1 MNIKLLLKQLTTNRE
16 YVNKVL
22 PFIREDYFEEKV
34 EKAIFR
40 YIANFINEYNTLPTE
55 NVIEYEASKDTSLN
69 EDDLKDLIRLWEDI
83 QQEFSE
89 DVTTG
94 WLINI
99 TEEWC
104 KERAI
109 YLAVSESISIITDE
123 KKSKGKGAIPDL
135 LKDALS
141 VSFDTNIGHDF
152 SDDAEARFEYYHK
165 KEKRLPFDI
174 ELLNKITKGGVTPG
188 TLNILLGSTNSGKT
202 LFLSNFA
209 ASYLQQG
216 FNVLYITLEISE
228 EEIAKRIDSNLMN
241 IAMGDIYSL
250 SREEYLKKIEK
261 IRKKTIGKLIIK
273 QYPTGAGN
281 TILFR
286 SLLNELHLKK
296 NFVPDVILIDYLT
309 ICSSSRIRTSE
320 NSYSFYKSVAEE
332 VRGLAVDLK
341 IPIWSVIQTNRGAQ
355 GASDMELSDVAESHA
370 ISMTADFMLAI
381 ITTPEFIEEQ
391 KVMLKQLKSRY
402 ADPNYYNKIMIG
414 MDRSKMKLYN
424 LEDEIEKTVINTL
437 GRTTFEKPKVEIDF
451 S

>member
-69 EDDLKDLIRLWEDI
+69 EDDLKELIRLWEDI
-83 QQEFSE
+83 QKEFSE

-241 IAMGDIYSL
+241 VAMGDIYSL
-250 SREEYLKKIEK
+250 SRDEYLKKIEK

-286 SLLNELHLKK
+286 SLLNELQLKK

-414 MDRSKMKLYN
+414 MDRSRMKLYN

>member
-69 EDDLKDLIRLWEDI
+69 EDDLKELIRLWEDI
-83 QQEFSE
+83 QKEFSE

-241 IAMGDIYSL
+241 VAMGDLYSL
-250 SREEYLKKIEK
+250 SRDEYLKKIEK

-286 SLLNELHLKK
+286 SLLNELQLKK

-414 MDRSKMKLYN
+414 MDRSRMKLYN

>member
-123 KKSKGKGAIPDL
+123 KKSKGKGAIPEL

-241 IAMGDIYSL
+241 VAMGDIYSL

>member
-40 YIANFINEYNTLPTE
+40 YIANFITEYNTLPTE
-55 NVIEYEASKDTSLN
+55 DVIEYEASKDTSLN
-69 EDDLKDLIRLWEDI
+69 EDDLKELIRLWEDI
-83 QQEFSE
+83 QKEFSE

-250 SREEYLKKIEK
+250 SKEDYLKKIEK

-296 NFVPDVILIDYLT
+296 NFVPDVILIDYVLP
-309 ICSSSRIRTSE
+309 
-320 NSYSFYKSVAEE
+320 
-332 VRGLAVDLK
+332 L
-341 IPIWSVIQTNRGAQ
+341 
-355 GASDMELSDVAESHA
+355 DV
-370 ISMTADFMLAI
+370 
-381 ITTPEFIEEQ
+381 
-391 KVMLKQLKSRY
+391 
-402 ADPNYYNKIMIG
+402 NY
-414 MDRSKMKLYN
+414 
-424 LEDEIEKTVINTL
+424 V
-437 GRTTFEKPKVEIDF
+437 
-451 S
+451 

>member
-83 QQEFSE
+83 QKEFSE

>member
-123 KKSKGKGAIPDL
+123 KKSKGKGAIPEL

>member
-69 EDDLKDLIRLWEDI
+69 EDDLKELIRLWEDI
-83 QQEFSE
+83 QKEFSE

-241 IAMGDIYSL
+241 VAMGDIYSL
-250 SREEYLKKIEK
+250 SRDEYLKKIEK

-286 SLLNELHLKK
+286 SLLNELQLKK

-370 ISMTADFMLAI
+370 ISTTADFMLAI

-414 MDRSKMKLYN
+414 MDRSRMKLYN

>member
-69 EDDLKDLIRLWEDI
+69 EDDLKELIRLWEDI
-83 QQEFSE
+83 QKEFSE

-241 IAMGDIYSL
+241 VAMGDIYSL
-250 SREEYLKKIEK
+250 SKDEYLKKIEK

-286 SLLNELHLKK
+286 SLLNELQLKK

-414 MDRSKMKLYN
+414 MDRSRMKLYN

>member
-69 EDDLKDLIRLWEDI
+69 EDDLKELIRLWEDI

-123 KKSKGKGAIPDL
+123 KKSKGKGAIPEL

-241 IAMGDIYSL
+241 VAMGDIYSL

-370 ISMTADFMLAI
+370 ISMTAAFMLAI
-381 ITTPEFIEEQ
+381 ITTPEFIDEQ
-391 KVMLKQLKSRY
+391 QVMLKQWKSRF

>member
-69 EDDLKDLIRLWEDI
+69 EDDLKELIRLWEDI

-123 KKSKGKGAIPDL
+123 KKSKGKGAIPEL

-241 IAMGDIYSL
+241 VAMGDIYSL

>member
-69 EDDLKDLIRLWEDI
+69 EDDLKELIRLWEDI
-83 QQEFSE
+83 QKEFSE

-241 IAMGDIYSL
+241 VAMGDLYSL
-250 SREEYLKKIEK
+250 SRDEYLKKIEK

-286 SLLNELHLKK
+286 SLLNELQLKK